1 MAKITPKRER
11 FCLELVKPKM
21 DQVSAYRAAFDCRKM
36 KDATIHNE
44 AYKLLLRPEISA
56 RVKELKALAAQA
68 VVITRAEWLHK
79 LKLVC
84 FDSDVRKMFV
94 GPGQPKEIHELDEAE
109 AMLIEGFEVIEN
121 FQKVGD
127 KAEHVGYT
135 RKVKLASK
143 VKALLELGDA
153 MGFYEPD
160 KDKKPRR
167 IVLREYKE
175 VHYHASGTS
184 GPIVDVSPVSHGL
197 DNGGSGGN
205 GAAHAEAIPGS

>member
-1 MAKITPKRER
+1 MRKLTPKQER
-11 FCLELVKPKM
+11 FCLELMKPRA
-21 DQVSAYRAAFDCRKM
+21 DQASAYRAAFNCGKM
-36 KDATIHNE
+36 KDASVHTL
-44 AYKLLLRPEISA
+44 ASKLMNNLEIIS

-68 VVITRAEWLHK
+68 VIITRAEWLHK

-84 FDSDVRKMFV
+84 FESDVRKMFV

-175 VHYHASGTS
+175 VHYHANGTS
-184 GPIVDVSPVSHGL
+184 GPVVDVSPVSPGL

-205 GAAHAEAIPGS
+205 GAALPPALPGS